1 MLAALAATGLVPDD
15 APLAE
20 DEQIVLVAAAEMSA
34 EEVAEYG
41 DALDRPF
48 DDVEEEGDEFVDSP
62 GSRPPP
68 PRATVEPVVGVMLEF

>member
-1 MLAALAATGLVPDD
+1 
-15 APLAE
+15 
-20 DEQIVLVAAAEMSA
+20 MSA